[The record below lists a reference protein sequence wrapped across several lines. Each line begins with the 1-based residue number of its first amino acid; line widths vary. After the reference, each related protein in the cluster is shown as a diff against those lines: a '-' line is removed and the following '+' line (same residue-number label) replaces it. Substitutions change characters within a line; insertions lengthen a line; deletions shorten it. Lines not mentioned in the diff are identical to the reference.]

1 MVPRNLILSGSVL
14 QRAKGSTNK
23 SRCEKEKVAARIQTL
38 EEGLRV
44 KRRFGSK
51 ADVKKSCRTYRRQ
64 KERR

>member
-23 SRCEKEKVAARIQTL
+23 SRCEKEEVAAPTQTL
-38 EEGLRV
+38 EEDLRV
-44 KRRFGSK
+44 KGRFGVK
-51 ADVKKSCRTYRRQ
+51 ADVLRSCRTYRRQ